1 MIKVERET
9 GLYSGTTMIRAV
21 TQADRWTFGGRLSR
35 VFALF
40 NWLIN
45 PVSTVMVR
53 PGLKRE

>member
-1 MIKVERET
+1 MIH
-9 GLYSGTTMIRAV
+9 AV

-40 NWLIN
+40 NWLID